1 MSEQP
6 VTQPEAEQTPDLI
19 GAVENIL
26 EGYRKQLLAEVHAV
40 VNGAK
45 PNAEAPSEGEE
56 TELGALQREVNNLR
70 KQLEIAALREQVSS
84 VAEKHQAYPDL
95 LYMVATANGV
105 SQNREGKLVTQ
116 DGKPLENFLTEYL
129 GTEQGSRLKKPKGRN
144 GSFNPGT
151 SAKNETPREKLYRAL
166 GLQ

>member
-1 MSEQP
+1 MSDQP
-6 VTQPEAEQTPDLI
+6 VTQPEAEQAPDLI

-56 TELGALQREVNNLR
+56 TELGALQREVSTLR

-144 GSFNPGT
+144 GSFTPGA